1 MGDGLHDR
9 VWRLWRDGSLPQ
21 AASSLRTHL
30 KLKPK
35 DAQALQLLGQT
46 LLRMGD
52 HAAGIVALQRA
63 VQAQP
68 SSPELRCDLG
78 NALVGADRVSEAIT
92 QWESV
97 LESHPDHAA
106 SLAALAASYPKVGR
120 SLDGVR
126 AGERAVALR
135 PDWPG
140 ATANLALALS
150 TAGRTEDA
158 QQALAEGVR
167 RHPGESRLWSTWLF
181 GMNFRLHPIEW
192 VHQAHRAFGARFTA
206 PAPCPPSDP
215 DPERP
220 LRIGVVSPDLGQSSV
235 SHFIGA
241 FLAHRPAGDTM
252 VAFSTGQPR
261 HDDTTAARLRTL
273 FDEFVEAWHMDA
285 PALEAAMRRRRLDV
299 LIDLAG
305 HVWNNALPVL
315 ATKPAP
321 VIVSAI
327 GYANTTGVPAVD
339 WRLVDSITDPPGHEG
354 HCTERLLRLDPCF
367 LCFEPGESPEPA
379 SPPDDQ
385 PFTFGSFNNADKV
398 SPETIRLWTAA
409 VHAVPGS
416 RLLLKSQAMSE
427 PSARLRLQ
435 ERLDQAG
442 MPADRVE
449 MIAYATDRNA
459 HLRVYTRVHAS
470 LDTTPY
476 NGTTTTC
483 EALWM
488 GVPVITTLGDRHAAR
503 VSASLL
509 AAVGHPEWVAR
520 DQDDFVRIAVALAG
534 DRARLADLRARLRSE
549 MAASP
554 LCDASG
560 YANRFHAAIRSCWS
574 DACAST
580 RRG

>member
-1 MGDGLHDR
+1 MGDGLHER
-9 VWRLWRDGSLPQ
+9 VVRLWRSGSLEQ

-35 DAQALQLLGQT
+35 DAQALQLLAQT
-46 LLRMGD
+46 QLRMGD
-52 HAAGIVALQRA
+52 HAGGVVSLQRA
-63 VQAQP
+63 AQAQP
-68 SSPELRCDLG
+68 SSPELRCDLA
-78 NALVGADRVSEAIT
+78 NALVSADRIPEAIQ

-97 LESHPDHAA
+97 LQSHPDHEA
-106 SLAALAASYPKVGR
+106 SLAALAACYPRVGR

-140 ATANLALALS
+140 ASANLALALS
-150 TAGRTEDA
+150 AAGRTEDA
-158 QQALAEGVR
+158 QQALADGVG

-181 GMNFRLHPIEW
+181 GMNFRLQPVER
-192 VHQAHRAFGARFTA
+192 VLEAHRAFGARFA
-206 PAPCPPSDP
+206 DPAPCPPHDP

-220 LRIGVVSPDLGQSSV
+220 LRVGVVSPDLGESSV

-241 FLAHRPAGDTM
+241 FLAHRPAGGAL
-252 VAFSTGQPR
+252 VAFSTAQPR
-261 HDDTTAARLRTL
+261 HGDPVAARLRTL

-285 PALEAAMRRRRLDV
+285 TALESAMRGRRLDV

-315 ATKPAP
+315 ATRPAP
-321 VIVSAI
+321 VIISAI

-354 HCTERLLRLDPCF
+354 HCTEGLLRLDPCF
-367 LCFEPGESPEPA
+367 LCFEPGVAPEPA

-385 PFTFGSFNNADKV
+385 PFTFGSFNNAEKI
-398 SPETIRLWTAA
+398 SPETIRLWTA
-409 VHAVPGS
+409 VMQAVPGS

-427 PSARLRLQ
+427 PAARRRLQ
-435 ERLDQAG
+435 ERLHEAG
-442 MPADRVE
+442 MPPDRLE
-449 MIAYATDRNA
+449 MVAYTAGRDA
-459 HLRVYTRVHAS
+459 HLRLYARVHVS

-509 AAVGHPEWVAR
+509 AAAGHPEWVAQ
-520 DQDDFVRIAVALAG
+520 DHDDFVRIAVALAS
-534 DRARLADLRARLRSE
+534 DRARLADLRVRLRSE
-549 MAASP
+549 IAASP
-554 LCDASG
+554 LCDAPG
-560 YANRFHAAIRSCWS
+560 YASRFHAAIRSCWS
-574 DACAST
+574 EACAAMH
-580 RRG
+580 RG